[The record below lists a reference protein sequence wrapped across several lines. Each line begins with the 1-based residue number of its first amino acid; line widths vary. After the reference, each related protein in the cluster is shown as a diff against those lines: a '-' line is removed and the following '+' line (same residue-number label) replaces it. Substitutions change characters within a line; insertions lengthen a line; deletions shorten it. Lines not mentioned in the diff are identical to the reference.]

1 MSLPEG
7 EKMTEKNKL
16 VLALKSGLNLE
27 EEFIVKLAPLLQ
39 DFVRTSE
46 LSEKE
51 KNEVEN
57 ILSVMQSDSTK
68 HKRIVESLIKKIE
81 TEEEDGSQKDTF

>member
-1 MSLPEG
+1 MSRKE
-7 EKMTEKNKL
+7 KL

-27 EEFIVKLAPLLQ
+27 EAFIVKLAPLCQ
-39 DFVRTSE
+39 DFVRSSE

-68 HKRIVESLIKKIE
+68 HKTVVESLIKKIE
-81 TEEEDGSQKDTF
+81 TEEKDGSQKDTF

>member
-1 MSLPEG
+1 
-7 EKMTEKNKL
+7 MTEKEKL
-16 VLALKSGLNLE
+16 LPVLKSGLNLE

-81 TEEEDGSQKDTF
+81 TEEKDGSHKDTF

>member
-1 MSLPEG
+1 
-7 EKMTEKNKL
+7 MTEKNKL
-16 VLALKSGLNLE
+16 VLALKSGLDLE

-81 TEEEDGSQKDTF
+81 TEEKDGSQKDTF

>member
-1 MSLPEG
+1 
-7 EKMTEKNKL
+7 MTEKEKL
-16 VLALKSGLNLE
+16 LLVLKSGLNLE
-27 EEFIVKLAPLLQ
+27 EEFIVKLAPLCQ

-68 HKRIVESLIKKIE
+68 HKTVVEGLIKKIKM
-81 TEEEDGSQKDTF
+81 EEKDGYQEDAL

>member
-1 MSLPEG
+1 
-7 EKMTEKNKL
+7 MTEKEKL
-16 VLALKSGLNLE
+16 LLALKSGLDLE

-81 TEEEDGSQKDTF
+81 TEEKDGSQKDTL